1 MPPNS
6 WFLLLDILPWNAVY
20 VHYYWTIF
28 SHTGILSSRD
38 LQNHFHDSIIFIY
51 LSKSLDNGLQFC
63 KVNCTF
69 FCKFFSTTTLE
80 IWQLLLQTYIVKLS
94 GFLRRS
100 RNSFS
105 FFSRSPINP
114 NRKRSQG
121 RRAQACLYAVSDP
134 DYPWLREVK
143 DSITPFHAAKG
154 FLFCT
159 SLSSAWIRAGIHSFY
174 FCLTGKDH
182 YG

>member
-1 MPPNS
+1 MIIISSSQDDETACMPLTGFPS
-6 WFLLLDILPWNAVY
+6 VLTSCLLFPVRLHLISCLLPGVFW
-20 VHYYWTIF
+20 
-28 SHTGILSSRD
+28 LS
-38 LQNHFHDSIIFIY
+38 ICYPICY
-51 LSKSLDNGLQFC
+51 LLPYEEIVNNMVSQKTDRKEGNRN
-63 KVNCTF
+63 VNCIF
-69 FCKFFSTTTLE
+69 NCKFFPATTLE

-159 SLSSAWIRAGIHSFY
+159 SLSSA
-174 FCLTGKDH
+174 
-182 YG
+182 

>member
-1 MPPNS
+1 MR
-6 WFLLLDILPWNAVY
+6 FKLFDEILPGVGAFSIKPSIGIQGENELKSFIMSILESRKAVN
-20 VHYYWTIF
+20 
-28 SHTGILSSRD
+28 SRINR
-38 LQNHFHDSIIFIY
+38 L
-51 LSKSLDNGLQFC
+51 
-63 KVNCTF
+63 VNCTF
-69 FCKFFSTTTLE
+69 YCKFFSTTTLE

-159 SLSSAWIRAGIHSFY
+159 SLSSA
-174 FCLTGKDH
+174 
-182 YG
+182 

>member
-1 MPPNS
+1 MTEVTRMR
-6 WFLLLDILPWNAVY
+6 WLVFQLFFLFSCINYILAKVESFKKDAIRLG
-20 VHYYWTIF
+20 V
-28 SHTGILSSRD
+28 S
-38 LQNHFHDSIIFIY
+38 
-51 LSKSLDNGLQFC
+51 
-63 KVNCTF
+63 VNCTF
-69 FCKFFSTTTLE
+69 YCKFFSTTTLE

-159 SLSSAWIRAGIHSFY
+159 SLSSA
-174 FCLTGKDH
+174 
-182 YG
+182 

>member
-1 MPPNS
+1 MVFIAPPFLS
-6 WFLLLDILPWNAVY
+6 DAFLLPLLLPLPY
-20 VHYYWTIF
+20 GTIVKNVV
-28 SHTGILSSRD
+28 SKKT
-38 LQNHFHDSIIFIY
+38 DS
-51 LSKSLDNGLQFC
+51 KQG
-63 KVNCTF
+63 KGGKRRVNCTF
-69 FCKFFSTTTLE
+69 YCKFFSTTTLE

-159 SLSSAWIRAGIHSFY
+159 SLSSA
-174 FCLTGKDH
+174 
-182 YG
+182 